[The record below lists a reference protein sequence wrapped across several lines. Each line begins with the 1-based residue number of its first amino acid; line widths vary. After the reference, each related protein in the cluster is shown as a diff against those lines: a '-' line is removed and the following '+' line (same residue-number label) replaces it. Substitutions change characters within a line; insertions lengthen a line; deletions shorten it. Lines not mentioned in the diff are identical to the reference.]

1 MLFHDFALG
10 HIEVEVQ
17 GRAYDLHNFYQAEPI
32 RYDVT
37 SRTLALH
44 FRRWPEPWVPP
55 EEPEAIDLLF
65 SGVSYFSADGRD
77 CAWGPEDDRC
87 LHAIGVVPQDAA
99 TSEFYLSDD
108 FPAAHHLVI
117 EFQSGL
123 ILRLQ
128 AEEARCSLR
137 P

>member
-1 MLFHDFALG
+1 
-10 HIEVEVQ
+10 
-17 GRAYDLHNFYQAEPI
+17 
-32 RYDVT
+32 
-37 SRTLALH
+37 
-44 FRRWPEPWVPP
+44 
-55 EEPEAIDLLF
+55 
-65 SGVSYFSADGRD
+65 
-77 CAWGPEDDRC
+77 
-87 LHAIGVVPQDAA
+87 VVPQDAA

-108 FPAAHHLVI
+108 FPTDHHLVI